1 MKKIDL
7 TKIKTER
14 DLQLA
19 LMQLDRRWKTAF
31 SIRDPKKRG
40 REILRLRNEIK
51 YILDH
56 FKRHMRHVRTANL
69 NYNDNDNLFN
79 KIFKSIVAWLR
90 KIEKKDRDAQRKIQ
104 NN

>member
-19 LMQLDRRWKTAF
+19 LYRLDKRWKGTF
-31 SIRDPKKRG
+31 SIEDPKKRG
-40 REILRLRNEIK
+40 KEILRLRNEIK
-51 YILDH
+51 YILDQ
-56 FKRHMRHVRTANL
+56 FKRHRLTANL
-69 NYNDNDNLFN
+69 NNSSDGFCN
-79 KIFKSIVAWLR
+79 KVFKNIIAWLR
-90 KIEKKDRDAQRKIQ
+90 KIEKKDRDDQRKIQ